1 MYKCIFPVLK
11 PSLFDLNNG
20 LTEPWPGVPEQL
32 SVPGDQTE
40 GIIRELTPAT
50 AYHLRV
56 TAQNTLGLGTPSE
69 VIQAATDEEGEYD
82 KVRMEKVN

>member
-1 MYKCIFPVLK
+1 MK
-11 PSLFDLNNG
+11 PCASLGDRKGPPPPPPPLYHSSTP
-20 LTEPWPGVPEQL
+20 TEPWPGVPERL

-40 GIIRELTPAT
+40 GVIHELTPAT

-69 VIQAATDEEGEYD
+69 VIQAATDEEGE
-82 KVRMEKVN
+82 

>member
-1 MYKCIFPVLK
+1 MVFSTSTPPAPAASTTATVTLH
-11 PSLFDLNNG
+11 PSP
-20 LTEPWPGVPEQL
+20 TEPWPGVPERL

-40 GIIRELTPAT
+40 GVIHELTPAT

-69 VIQAATDEEGEYD
+69 VIQAATDEEGG
-82 KVRMEKVN
+82 